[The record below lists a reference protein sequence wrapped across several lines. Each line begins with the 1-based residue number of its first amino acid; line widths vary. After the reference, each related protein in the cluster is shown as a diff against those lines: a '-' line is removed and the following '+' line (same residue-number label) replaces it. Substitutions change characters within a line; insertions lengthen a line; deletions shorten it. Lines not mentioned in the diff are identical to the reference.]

1 MRTLGTKTTLKLLKV
16 LLEDPLH
23 EFREIELISKA
34 KTGKGSASNLI
45 NELVKEQVILEKRI
59 GKAKIICL
67 NMQSRAIFLIKNLF
81 DQEKLNYLSE
91 SKLASMLLFADL
103 AKKRSE
109 LLLVFGSCIARTAT
123 EKSDI
128 DILMVSN
135 NLGKIEKERK
145 KIEELFGE
153 RFNLHSYTKNE
164 IKNKIKSDIFTQ
176 NALLNGVLLYGY
188 DLAIELFSS
197 IKKKGDLE
205 RLFFFND
212 RIKSALRNYLNKDYK
227 TTKEILERTLE
238 QMIYYLLSEKEIR
251 YTSKKDAA
259 ELIKRLPEGVII
271 QKINKAPLK
280 EKISL
285 SEKFILDGLKSRI
298 IMREGYAGRN

>member
-280 EKISL
+280 E
-285 SEKFILDGLKSRI
+285 
-298 IMREGYAGRN
+298 

>member
-1 MRTLGTKTTLKLLKV
+1 M
-16 LLEDPLH
+16 
-23 EFREIELISKA
+23 
-34 KTGKGSASNLI
+34 
-45 NELVKEQVILEKRI
+45 
-59 GKAKIICL
+59 
-67 NMQSRAIFLIKNLF
+67 
-81 DQEKLNYLSE
+81 
-91 SKLASMLLFADL
+91 
-103 AKKRSE
+103 
-109 LLLVFGSCIARTAT
+109 
-123 EKSDI
+123 
-128 DILMVSN
+128 
-135 NLGKIEKERK
+135 
-145 KIEELFGE
+145 
-153 RFNLHSYTKNE
+153 
-164 IKNKIKSDIFTQ
+164 
-176 NALLNGVLLYGY
+176 LYGY